1 MRFEGTLKEWNDD
14 RGFGFVQPT
23 QGGEAVFVHVKA
35 FARGGRR
42 PQAGDRVSF
51 EVETGPKGKRAKNV
65 APLAAAPQAPRRR
78 EPQARRS
85 SGPAQWGT
93 ATLLV
98 LPAFLVL
105 YVAVAFLWRPPK
117 TIALVYLAASVVTFF
132 AYAFDKAAAK
142 AAGSRTSEAT
152 LHFFALAGGW
162 PGALLAQQLLRHK
175 SVKAEFRAAFW
186 GTVALNV
193 AGFVALSSPWG
204 RELLRHGAP

>member
-1 MRFEGTLKEWNDD
+1 MRFEGALKEWNDD

-65 APLAAAPQAPRRR
+65 AALTPPLQAPRRR
-78 EPQARRS
+78 EPQGRRS
-85 SGPAQWGT
+85 SGSAPWGT
-93 ATLLV
+93 ATLFV

-105 YVAVAFLWRPPK
+105 YVIVAILWRPPK

-142 AAGSRTSEAT
+142 AGGSRTSEAT
-152 LHFFALAGGW
+152 LHLFAVAGGW

-186 GTVALNV
+186 GTVVLNV
-193 AGFVALSSPWG
+193 AGFVALASPWG
-204 RELLRHGAP
+204 RELLRHGSP